1 MHRFLFSTSLQKTV
15 LRAGGWDGN
24 KESPLSKG
32 SRHAKIGPLT
42 HEVLFFQI
50 WSFGNHLKQLFML
63 LQFHKGSFQGLR
75 VKSSRRRLVL
85 HMGRSGFDAQDCIKK
100 KKKSGV

>member
-15 LRAGGWDGN
+15 LRAGAWDGN

-50 WSFGNHLKQLFML
+50 WSFWKPLETIVHAPPVSQRILPRTAGKEQQKEACLAY
-63 LQFHKGSFQGLR
+63 
-75 VKSSRRRLVL
+75 
-85 HMGRSGFDAQDCIKK
+85 GRIW
-100 KKKSGV
+100 V